1 MRFLAEMRKVA
12 IVVGSGD
19 PLSGGGH
26 TFVKTIINGLS
37 RVDLDTFKF
46 KICVV
51 VHDHE
56 TKELI
61 PSNYPVPVVELRGY
75 GKNRNSYFFNRF
87 KFLIKF
93 RKRRVTKVLN
103 CFDFVF
109 YVGCEVFQTESPYG
123 FVLWDLQHM
132 TDPIFPE
139 VGNLDTWI
147 SRDSSS
153 HLSLRRASL
162 VVTGTNTGRDQ
173 IMKYYGV
180 DDKHISII
188 PHPVKYES
196 WTQRS
201 ELHHEKQ
208 IKTIFY
214 PAQFWPHKNH
224 IALVRA
230 TKFLK
235 ENGISNFKVVFTGSD
250 KGNKSYI
257 LEQIAANGVTN
268 YFEVYGFVSEEHLEE
283 IYDGTDLLVYPSYSG
298 PENLPPLEAL
308 ARGIP
313 VFISGYP
320 GAWEQLGRNAK
331 YFEPSNHQELAELI
345 RSFLEQ
351 SIDFK
356 VNGDELSK
364 LFENRTGK
372 YFAEKLL
379 STIDKKVQ
387 MRETWR

>member
-1 MRFLAEMRKVA
+1 MRKVA

-37 RVDLDTFKF
+37 QVDLHTFKF
-46 KICVV
+46 KVFIVV
-51 VHDHE
+51 QDHE

-61 PSNYPVPVVELRGY
+61 PLHYQIPIVEVRGY
-75 GKNRNSYFFNRF
+75 GANQNSYFLRF
-87 KFLIKF
+87 FRFLPTF
-93 RKRRVTKVLN
+93 RKRKITKALN
-103 CFDFVF
+103 FFDFVF
-109 YVGCEVFQTESPYG
+109 YIGCEVLQTESPYG

-139 VGNLDTWI
+139 VGNFDTWS

-153 HLSLRRASL
+153 HLSLRRSSL

-173 IMKYYGV
+173 IIKYYGV
-180 DDKHISII
+180 DEKHISII

-196 WTQRS
+196 WTKRS
-201 ELHHEKQ
+201 ELQHEKE
-208 IKTIFY
+208 IRTIFY

-230 TKFLK
+230 VKLLK
-235 ENGISNFKVVFTGSD
+235 DNGIANFKVVLTGSD
-250 KGNKSYI
+250 KGNKAYI
-257 LEQIAANGVTN
+257 LEQIAADGVTN
-268 YFEVYGFVSEEHLEE
+268 YFEVYGFVSEDILEK

-313 VFISGYP
+313 VFISDYP
-320 GAWEQLGRNAK
+320 GAWEQLGTNAK
-331 YFEPSNHQELAELI
+331 YFEPSNHLELAGLI
-345 RSFLEQ
+345 RGFLEK
-351 SIDFK
+351 SIDVK
-356 VNGDELSK
+356 VNYDEVSK

-372 YFAEKLL
+372 HFAEKMLA
-379 STIDKKVQ
+379 TIEKKMK
-387 MRETWR
+387 MRETWL